1 MDYGNHYLDP
11 HPDDDA
17 AELHGPPDF
26 DTVREHVEAFASFTI
41 LAAVFFFLYC
51 LVPA

>member
-1 MDYGNHYLDP
+1 MEYGNHYLDP

-17 AELHGPPDF
+17 ELHGPPDF
-26 DTVREHVEAFASFTI
+26 DAAKENLDAFVGMLVWSFTFY
-41 LAAVFFFLYC
+41 VLYC